1 MMHRASTFTVVQ
13 GMCRVGNKPCTFS
26 ALGARALC
34 RVCRV
39 CRVVTRARACT
50 CAGEYA
56 GVNRPCDFLFF
67 STREEITM
75 HTLHT
80 MHRRWGSKAK
90 SVQGLFLT
98 LHMGCTFKKNGNGE
112 F

>member
-1 MMHRASTFTVVQ
+1 
-13 GMCRVGNKPCTFS
+13 
-26 ALGARALC
+26 
-34 RVCRV
+34 
-39 CRVVTRARACT
+39 
-50 CAGEYA
+50 
-56 GVNRPCDFLFF
+56 
-67 STREEITM
+67 M

-80 MHRRWGSKAK
+80 MHRRWESKAK